1 MLEGKKVKRTWIKGS
16 SGSGK
21 RTLARKIGE
30 KLTVPV
36 YHRDQISWGANWNYR
51 NEEEQIK
58 LVKSFSGKVRWI
70 FEGYR
75 FSASFKDGRLENCD
89 TIIYLK
95 INRLTCLC
103 RAVKR
108 YLKHRNEPREDL
120 PRGGREEMDW
130 TLIRYILWDFPRKE
144 NQRLKF
150 LKQAEEMGK
159 KVIILEGSRGIKSWC
174 EGEEI

>member
-51 NEEEQIK
+51 TEEEQIK
-58 LVKSFSGKVRWI
+58 LVKSFLGKDRWI
-70 FEGYR
+70 FEGNR

-95 INRLTCLC
+95 INRLNCLY
-103 RAVKR
+103 REVKK
-108 YLKHRNEPREDL
+108 YSKHRNEPREDL

-130 TLIRYILWDFPRKE
+130 TLIRYILWDFPRK
-144 NQRLKF
+144 KP
-150 LKQAEEMGK
+150 
-159 KVIILEGSRGIKSWC
+159 
-174 EGEEI
+174 EIEISKTGRRDGQKGYYP